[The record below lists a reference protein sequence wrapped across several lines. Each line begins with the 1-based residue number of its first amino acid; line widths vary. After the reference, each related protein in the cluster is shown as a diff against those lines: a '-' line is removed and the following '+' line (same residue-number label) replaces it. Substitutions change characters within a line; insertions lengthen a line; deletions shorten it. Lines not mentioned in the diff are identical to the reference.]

1 MYLNAKSIFMRNKI
15 VFAGISM
22 IFISLLWIGC
32 TKKQMKETDVLVI
45 GGTTS
50 GISAGIQSARLGV
63 RTIIVEETK
72 WLGGMMTA
80 GGVSGIDGNHFL
92 HSGIWNEFRN
102 RLRIHYGGASKLAT
116 GWVSNTLFE
125 PHVGDSIL
133 KSMAAETQQLTV
145 LFGYHLTGIIKEG
158 TKVTGAA
165 FEDDSKNKLSIVAK
179 VVIDATDLG
188 DGLFMAGAGYDLGM
202 ESRTVTGEDI
212 APEKAINIV
221 QDLTWV
227 AILKDYGTDA
237 DKTIEKPDNY
247 KPETYRGSCSMT
259 VDSILIDCEKML
271 TYGRLPNNKY
281 MINWPRKGN
290 DIYLNVVE
298 MGRSERERELKMAK
312 EKTLGFVYYI
322 QTELGFKNLGLADD
336 EFPSGDKLA
345 LVPYHREGRRLKGI
359 ERLTINNIIDIYSSK
374 PLYRTG
380 ISVGDYPVDHHHA
393 CNPDAPKIAFP
404 PVPSFNIP
412 IGTLIPEKIDGLIV
426 SDKAI
431 SVSNILNGSTRLQPV
446 VLLTGQAAGV
456 LAAVSVKNNKEIRD
470 ANIREVQQTL
480 LDAGAYLMPL
490 FDVGPEDKDFKSI
503 QRVTASG
510 ILKVKGEPY
519 QWANRTWFYPD
530 TVISVRELSEGLN
543 AINSNYQIKD
553 DLSILT
559 IKKASE
565 QFSAML
571 KRNTLPEIQD
581 LWKKKRGAG
590 FNADMAVTKRE
601 LAFIIDELI
610 HPFETR
616 PIGFDGYYK

>member
-165 FEDDSKNKLSIVAK
+165 FEDDSKNKLSISAK

-281 MINWPRKGN
+281 MINWPRKG
-290 DIYLNVVE
+290 
-298 MGRSERERELKMAK
+298 
-312 EKTLGFVYYI
+312 
-322 QTELGFKNLGLADD
+322 
-336 EFPSGDKLA
+336 
-345 LVPYHREGRRLKGI
+345 H
-359 ERLTINNIIDIYSSK
+359 
-374 PLYRTG
+374 
-380 ISVGDYPVDHHHA
+380 
-393 CNPDAPKIAFP
+393 
-404 PVPSFNIP
+404 
-412 IGTLIPEKIDGLIV
+412 
-426 SDKAI
+426 
-431 SVSNILNGSTRLQPV
+431 
-446 VLLTGQAAGV
+446 
-456 LAAVSVKNNKEIRD
+456 
-470 ANIREVQQTL
+470 
-480 LDAGAYLMPL
+480 
-490 FDVGPEDKDFKSI
+490 
-503 QRVTASG
+503 
-510 ILKVKGEPY
+510 
-519 QWANRTWFYPD
+519 
-530 TVISVRELSEGLN
+530 LS
-543 AINSNYQIKD
+543 QCC
-553 DLSILT
+553 
-559 IKKASE
+559 
-565 QFSAML
+565 
-571 KRNTLPEIQD
+571 
-581 LWKKKRGAG
+581 
-590 FNADMAVTKRE
+590 
-601 LAFIIDELI
+601 
-610 HPFETR
+610 
-616 PIGFDGYYK
+616 